1 MKARL
6 LLPVAVLALPNLH
19 AQTTR
24 TFSSV
29 SGSDWRTTSNWS
41 GATTFAG
48 DAGGT
53 VTGEGL
59 ATDIASFTAAYT
71 STNLGF
77 NGTNLGGSLTLG
89 AIVYNPASA
98 SGTFNSKTFGMS
110 NTTGTLAGTLRL
122 NGATVDSVANTL
134 ISVSSTASTGANFTI
149 TNLQPGTTSAGQT
162 LNVVFG
168 HANGVLN
175 VATSRTLAFTNNGVD
190 GASAGTGFTKTGG
203 GTLTFG
209 TNFGTNL
216 TGKITLGGG
225 QMRFQGANRTITN
238 AIDVT
243 GSSTI
248 YTNNVHTTLN
258 TGAITLSDGVTLTFN
273 GGGGANNRFSVAND
287 ISLAGGATAANLTF
301 THDSSQ
307 TNTYS
312 GVANIGSGTFTKGS
326 SATLNVTNAL
336 TAGGITSNGSL
347 FTISGSVTGG
357 GSGGSLAIT
366 NSTLTSMTISGAITA
381 SSLTKGGAGTTI
393 LSGNNSNLTGDKTI
407 NAGALDVRHSGAL
420 GPSGSVV
427 LNTGAGNRLIIG
439 SNGVSIDRPLSL
451 NGGGDVALGALH
463 YSPATG
469 TGTYAGNIT
478 VAGPTQAGGH
488 FGSGGTGATLDLT
501 GSITHTAVNPADRFV
516 VARVGA
522 VQLSGTGSDY
532 TEMRLSEGLLRLGV
546 DNAIPTGASL
556 RVGDNGNPGNVSTF
570 DLNGFNQSLSAL
582 SRNNTGSGSTSTVTN
597 SSGTASTLTIN
608 NSANGSYT
616 GSITGNLALVKQGSA
631 TFSLPAGTTHSFT
644 GTTTVQGGTLA
655 IHGTLS
661 ASAVTVQAAA
671 VLAGAGSIGGNVT
684 IQTNAT
690 LAPGSSI
697 ESLSVSGLS
706 MDAGSTFAYEMSDD
720 SATGADIVVITTAD
734 ALSLAGVTLDITGA
748 DLGTWSQPAKVT
760 LMAYQGSAISSG
772 FTGFADDT
780 AYFFGSN
787 EWVLN
792 YDDTLAG
799 ANYAGE
805 LGASTRFVTLTLI
818 PEPTTPALGL
828 LAASFLLRRRRD
840 APRS

>member
-1 MKARL
+1 MNARL
-6 LLPVAVLALPNLH
+6 LFPVAVLALPTLQ

-24 TFSSV
+24 TFSTT
-29 SGSDWRTTSNWS
+29 SGSDWRTASNWS
-41 GATTFAG
+41 GGTTFAG

-59 ATDIASFTAAYT
+59 TTDIASFTAAYT

-89 AIVYNPASA
+89 AMVYNPAAA

-134 ISVSSTASTGANFTI
+134 ISVSSTATTGANFTI
-149 TNLQPGTTSAGQT
+149 TNIQPGTTNASQT
-162 LNVVFG
+162 LSVVFG

-175 VATSRTLAFTNNGVD
+175 VATNRTLAFTNNGVD
-190 GASAGTGFTKTGG
+190 GAASGTGFTKTGG

-209 TNFGTNL
+209 TGFGTNL

-243 GSSTI
+243 GTSTI

-273 GGGGANNRFSVAND
+273 GGGGANNRFSVANN
-287 ISLAGGATAANLTF
+287 ISLASGATAANLIF

-326 SATLNVTNAL
+326 SATLNVTNSL
-336 TAGGITSNGSL
+336 TAGSITSNGSL
-347 FTISGSVTGG
+347 FTISGSVTGAG
-357 GSGGSLAIT
+357 TGGSLTLT
-366 NSTLTSMTISGAITA
+366 NSGTTSMTISGAITA
-381 SSLTKGGAGTTI
+381 SSLTKGGSGTTI
-393 LSGNNSNLTGDKTI
+393 LSGNNLNLSGDKTI
-407 NAGALDVRHSGAL
+407 NAGVLDVRNSGAL
-420 GPSGSVV
+420 GPSGSVF
-427 LNTGAGNRLIIG
+427 LNPGAGNRLLIG
-439 SNGVSIDRPLSL
+439 SSGVSMDRPLTL

-463 YSPATG
+463 YSPTTG

-478 VAGPTQAGGH
+478 ITGPTQAGGH
-488 FGSGGTGATLDLT
+488 FGSGGTAATLDLT
-501 GSITHTAVNPADRFV
+501 GSIIHTATNPADRFV

-522 VQLSGTGSDY
+522 IQLSGTGSDY

-556 RVGDNGNPGNVSTF
+556 RVGDNANPGNVSTF
-570 DLNGFNQSLSAL
+570 DLNGFNQSLAAL

-597 SSGTASTLTIN
+597 SAGTASTLTITN
-608 NSANGSYT
+608 TTDGSYS
-616 GSITGNLALVKQGSA
+616 GSITGNLALVKQGAAS
-631 TFSLPAGTTHSFT
+631 FSLPVGTTHTFT
-644 GTTTVQGGTLA
+644 GTTTVQAGTLA
-655 IHGTLS
+655 VDGTLS
-661 ASAVTVQAAA
+661 TSSVTVQAAA
-671 VLAGAGSIGGNVT
+671 VLKGAGSIGGNIS
-684 IQTNAT
+684 IQTNGT

-697 ESLSVSGLS
+697 ESLTVSGLS
-706 MDAGSTFAYEMSDD
+706 MDAGSTFTYEMSDN
-720 SATGADIVVITTAD
+720 SATGADIVVITAID
-734 ALSLAGVTLDITGA
+734 SLSLAGVTLDITGGG
-748 DLGTWSQPAKVT
+748 LGTWSQPSKVT
-760 LMAYQGSAISSG
+760 LIAYQGSALTSG

-780 AYFFGSN
+780 AYLFGAN
-787 EWVLN
+787 EWIIN

-799 ANYAGE
+799 ANYAGD
-805 LGASTRFVTLTLI
+805 LGSSTRFVTLTLI
-818 PEPTTPALGL
+818 PEPGSPLLGW
-828 LAASFLLRRRRD
+828 LAASLLLRRRRN
-840 APRS
+840 PSHP